1 MNTLNIV
8 MFSDFYSKWTVI
20 DALLIEDYSIGLSEP
35 MCAHTEPGT
44 HPNWDRVYVN
54 HDHDVCNE
62 VYIATNK

>member
-44 HPNWDRVYVN
+44 HPN
-54 HDHDVCNE
+54 
-62 VYIATNK
+62 